1 LAVLLEWASHPRT
14 DLLSYCPM
22 KEAKTKSRTKTKGT
36 TTKKIEGLSPY
47 SKPALRSEAFARALT
62 DAKSCIDDRDRLQ
75 TLFDE
80 AARKAA
86 AVPRDSF
93 KEYWPYLQTMLRLV
107 RAHHR
112 EEYDQV
118 THDSLL
124 WIVAALNYLV
134 DPFDLIPDKT
144 PFLGFIDDAA
154 VVEFVVD
161 RTRLTLDDFMTWET
175 GPR

>member
-1 LAVLLEWASHPRT
+1 
-14 DLLSYCPM
+14 M
-22 KEAKTKSRTKTKGT
+22 KQAKTKSNSKSKAPLARKDP
-36 TTKKIEGLSPY
+36 EGPGRY

-62 DAKSCIDDRDRLQ
+62 DAKSCVDDRESLQ
-75 TLFDE
+75 ALFNE
-80 AARKAA
+80 AAKKAA
-86 AVPRDSF
+86 TVPKDSF

-107 RAHHR
+107 RARHR
-112 EEYDQV
+112 GEYDQV
-118 THDSLL
+118 TDDALL

-161 RTRLTLDDFMTWET
+161 RTRQTLDDFMTWET
-175 GPR
+175 RSG

>member
-1 LAVLLEWASHPRT
+1 
-14 DLLSYCPM
+14 M
-22 KEAKTKSRTKTKGT
+22 KEVKTKSGTKSKARQAR
-36 TTKKIEGLSPY
+36 KNIEGLSPY
-47 SKPALRSEAFARALT
+47 SKPALRSEAFARALN
-62 DAKSCIDDRDRLQ
+62 DAKSCVNDRGGLQ
-75 TLFDE
+75 ALFNE
-80 AARKAA
+80 AAKKAA
-86 AVPRDSF
+86 VVPKDSF

-112 EEYDQV
+112 GEYHQV
-118 THDSLL
+118 TNDALL
-124 WIVAALNYLV
+124 WIVAALNYLI

-161 RTRLTLDDFMTWET
+161 KTRQTLDDFMTWET

>member
-1 LAVLLEWASHPRT
+1 
-14 DLLSYCPM
+14 M
-22 KEAKTKSRTKTKGT
+22 KEVKTKSATKIKARLSR
-36 TTKKIEGLSPY
+36 KNIEGLSPY

-62 DAKSCIDDRDRLQ
+62 DAKSCVDNRESLQ
-75 TLFDE
+75 TLFNE

-86 AVPRDSF
+86 AAPTDSF

-107 RAHHR
+107 RAHYR
-112 EEYDQV
+112 GEYNQV
-118 THDSLL
+118 TNDSLL
-124 WIVAALNYLV
+124 WIVAALTYLV

-161 RTRLTLDDFMTWET
+161 RTRQTLDDFTTW
-175 GPR
+175 RSAA

>member
-1 LAVLLEWASHPRT
+1 
-14 DLLSYCPM
+14 M
-22 KEAKTKSRTKTKGT
+22 KEAKTKPAGKTKTGASRKN
-36 TTKKIEGLSPY
+36 IEGISPY

-62 DAKSCIDDRDRLQ
+62 DAKSCVDDRDRLQ
-75 TLFDE
+75 TLFNE
-80 AARKAA
+80 ASRKAA
-86 AVPRDSF
+86 SVPKDSF

-112 EEYDQV
+112 GEYDHAA
-118 THDSLL
+118 HDSML
-124 WIVAALNYLV
+124 WIVAALNYLI

-161 RTRLTLDDFMTWET
+161 RTRQTLDDFMTWET
-175 GPR
+175 APR

>member
-1 LAVLLEWASHPRT
+1 
-14 DLLSYCPM
+14 M
-22 KEAKTKSRTKTKGT
+22 KDVKTKSGSKTKARST
-36 TTKKIEGLSPY
+36 RKNIEGVSPY

-62 DAKSCIDDRDRLQ
+62 DAKSCIDDRDCLQ
-75 TLFDE
+75 TLFNE
-80 AARKAA
+80 ASRKAA
-86 AVPRDSF
+86 TVPKDSF

-144 PFLGFIDDAA
+144 PFLGFIDDAH
-154 VVEFVVD
+154 VVELVVD
-161 RTRLTLDDFMTWET
+161 GKRQTHDEFLTCEKRPIVCAAFDS
-175 GPR
+175 

>member
-1 LAVLLEWASHPRT
+1 
-14 DLLSYCPM
+14 M
-22 KEAKTKSRTKTKGT
+22 KEVKTKSRTKAKARQTP
-36 TTKKIEGLSPY
+36 KKIEGLTPY

-62 DAKSCIDDRDRLQ
+62 DAKSCVDDRDRLR
-75 TLFDE
+75 TLFNE

-86 AVPRDSF
+86 TVPRDSF

-118 THDSLL
+118 AHDSLL
-124 WIVAALNYLV
+124 WIVAALNYLI

-161 RTRLTLDDFMTWET
+161 RTRQTLDDFMTWET
-175 GPR
+175 DPR

>member
-1 LAVLLEWASHPRT
+1 MKAV
-14 DLLSYCPM
+14 
-22 KEAKTKSRTKTKGT
+22 KTKSGTKTRARPPRKS
-36 TTKKIEGLSPY
+36 IQGLSPY

-62 DAKSCIDDRDRLQ
+62 DAKSCIEDRDRLQ
-75 TLFDE
+75 ALFDE

-86 AVPRDSF
+86 TVPRDSF

-107 RAHHR
+107 RAHQR
-112 EEYDQV
+112 EEYDQAA
-118 THDSLL
+118 HDSLL

-161 RTRLTLDDFMTWET
+161 RTRQTLDDFMTWET

>member
-1 LAVLLEWASHPRT
+1 
-14 DLLSYCPM
+14 
-22 KEAKTKSRTKTKGT
+22 
-36 TTKKIEGLSPY
+36 
-47 SKPALRSEAFARALT
+47 
-62 DAKSCIDDRDRLQ
+62 
-75 TLFDE
+75 
-80 AARKAA
+80 ARKAA

-93 KEYWPYLQTMLRLV
+93 KEYWPYLQTMLRLL

-144 PFLGFIDDAA
+144 PFLGFIADAA
-154 VVEFVVD
+154 VLRYAPLHLIPDRRPCRGSITAAAVV
-161 RTRLTLDDFMTWET
+161 
-175 GPR
+175 

>member
-1 LAVLLEWASHPRT
+1 
-14 DLLSYCPM
+14 M
-22 KEAKTKSRTKTKGT
+22 KDVKTKSPTKPKARPSS
-36 TTKKIEGLSPY
+36 KKIERQTAY
-47 SKPALRSEAFARALT
+47 RKPALRSEAFARALT
-62 DAKSCIDDRDRLQ
+62 DAKSCVDDRESLQ
-75 TLFDE
+75 ILFNE
-80 AARKAA
+80 AAKKAA
-86 AVPRDSF
+86 AAPRDSF

-112 EEYDQV
+112 REYDQV
-118 THDSLL
+118 TNDALL

-161 RTRLTLDDFMTWET
+161 RTRQTLDDFMTWET

>member
-1 LAVLLEWASHPRT
+1 MGFSSIDGSAFILR
-14 DLLSYCPM
+14 M
-22 KEAKTKSRTKTKGT
+22 KKAKTRAHRDPKARSTQKNV
-36 TTKKIEGLSPY
+36 ELLSPY

-62 DAKSCIDDRDRLQ
+62 DARSCVDDRESLQ
-75 TLFDE
+75 TLFNE
-80 AARKAA
+80 AARRAA
-86 AVPRDSF
+86 AAPRDSF

-112 EEYDQV
+112 GEYDQIAN
-118 THDSLL
+118 DALL
-124 WIVAALNYLV
+124 WIVAALRYLV

-161 RTRLTLDDFMTWET
+161 RTRQTLDDFMTWET

>member
-1 LAVLLEWASHPRT
+1 
-14 DLLSYCPM
+14 M
-22 KEAKTKSRTKTKGT
+22 KEVKTKPRTKTKARPT
-36 TTKKIEGLSPY
+36 PKKIEGLTPY

-62 DAKSCIDDRDRLQ
+62 DAKSCIDDRDRLEA
-75 TLFDE
+75 LFNE

-86 AVPRDSF
+86 VVPKDSF

-107 RAHHR
+107 RAHHC

-118 THDSLL
+118 GNDSLL

-161 RTRLTLDDFMTWET
+161 RTRQTLDDFMTWET

>member
-1 LAVLLEWASHPRT
+1 
-14 DLLSYCPM
+14 M
-22 KEAKTKSRTKTKGT
+22 KEVKTKSVAKTKARSTRKN
-36 TTKKIEGLSPY
+36 IEGQSPY
-47 SKPALRSEAFARALT
+47 SKPAVRSEAFARALT
-62 DAKSCIDDRDRLQ
+62 DAKSCVGDSESLQ
-75 TLFDE
+75 TLFNE

-86 AVPRDSF
+86 AVPKDSF
-93 KEYWPYLQTMLRLV
+93 KEYWPYLHTMLRLV

-112 EEYDQV
+112 GEYDQV
-118 THDSLL
+118 ASDALL

-134 DPFDLIPDKT
+134 DPFDLIPDNT

-161 RTRLTLDDFMTWET
+161 RTRQTLDDFMTWET

>member
-1 LAVLLEWASHPRT
+1 
-14 DLLSYCPM
+14 M
-22 KEAKTKSRTKTKGT
+22 KEIKTKSRAKTKAPLIRKNT
-36 TTKKIEGLSPY
+36 EKDRPY
-47 SKPALRSEAFARALT
+47 RKPALRSEAFARALI
-62 DAKSCIDDRDRLQ
+62 DAKSCVDDRERLQ
-75 TLFDE
+75 TLFNE

-86 AVPRDSF
+86 AAPRDSF

-112 EEYDQV
+112 GEYDPI
-118 THDSLL
+118 TNDALL
-124 WIVAALNYLV
+124 WIVAALSYLV

-161 RTRLTLDDFMTWET
+161 RTRQTLDDFMIWET